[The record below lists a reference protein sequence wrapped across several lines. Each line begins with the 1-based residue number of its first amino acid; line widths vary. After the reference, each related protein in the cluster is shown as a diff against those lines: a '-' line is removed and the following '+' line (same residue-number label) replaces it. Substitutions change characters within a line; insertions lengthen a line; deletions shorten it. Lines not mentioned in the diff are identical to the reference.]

1 MDIHAVPPTLRD
13 RLGAEATGE
22 LLQLLDLVD
31 HERMEDL
38 ITGCTDR
45 FERRLVEEVAG
56 LRVLIGH
63 VDSSIRQDM
72 TQLGASLRQEMTQ
85 MGAELRQEM
94 TQMGAELRQ
103 EMALMRGDLLRQMA
117 ADRFE
122 SLRWAFLFWIGQVVS
137 IGTLFGVMLRLG
149 RAG

>member
-31 HERMEDL
+31 HERREDL

-63 VDSSIRQDM
+63 VDSSIRQEM
-72 TQLGASLRQEMTQ
+72 TQLGASLRQEMTH
-85 MGAELRQEM
+85 
-94 TQMGAELRQ
+94 MGAELRQ

-122 SLRWAFLFWIGQVVS
+122 SLRWAFLFWIGQVVA
-137 IGTLFGVMLRLG
+137 IGTLFGLMLRLG